1 MSRVHRADPGEV
13 QSSPAGCREWPA
25 SGPGRL
31 QPGPCVL
38 ARVSVELQC
47 QASLRV
53 YVDQALITVL
63 VVLRLQ
69 WRLMLE
75 GRTRTLRGPS
85 PDLSPAET
93 FAPSIECVS
102 LYFCAVLLAYDLT
115 LAVVWA
121 QSNVQ
126 NVSTDTYCQHHLNI
140 IRRRGQHGNK
150 VRYRMDAN
158 YLEPY
163 YWL

>member
-1 MSRVHRADPGEV
+1 MACVRSGQA
-13 QSSPAGCREWPA
+13 AAWPLC
-25 SGPGRL
+25 SGR
-31 QPGPCVL
+31 CV
-38 ARVSVELQC
+38 RRDSVKRHFACTSTRHL
-47 QASLRV
+47 LP
-53 YVDQALITVL
+53 VL

-102 LYFCAVLLAYDLT
+102 LYFCAVLLAYDLP

-126 NVSTDTYCQHHLNI
+126 NVPTDTYCQHHLNI